1 MRHAGVDD
9 DGIARPVRR
18 VCEAVGR
25 YGGRLGPGRKVV
37 AGAGSKGG
45 IDLDRSD
52 LSGAADDLGK
62 DSAIVTGAGADMTTW
77 APSRNWS
84 WSYMRA
90 QRLGCPL
97 LSRRSSSIAISTS
110 W

>member
-62 DSAIVTGAGADMTTW
+62 DRAKVTGAGAVMDDMG
-77 APSRNWS
+77 ALPQLELVVHARP
-84 WSYMRA
+84 
-90 QRLGCPL
+90 RLGCPL
-97 LSRRSSSIAISTS
+97 LSRR
-110 W
+110 